1 MNTEIEKKYL
11 IKYIPKEFKI
21 NKIVQIEQN
30 FIYDDKFTL
39 IRLRKVKNIFKENNE
54 EYIYTVKTQGNIE
67 YNEENETAK
76 RYEIERN
83 ITKEQYEQLIENKIN
98 NTIRKTRINIPIKD
112 KLEAEIDIYYEY
124 LNDFLTLEVEFENEN
139 QAKQFI
145 KPDWFG
151 EEIGHNEL
159 SNRKLSKMT
168 KEEFE
173 KKVTKEQL
181 IQNKKNID
189 ELEIKIKESL
199 NLKI

>member
-67 YNEENETAK
+67 YNEKNETAK

>member
-39 IRLRKVKNIFKENNE
+39 IRLRKVKNIFKANNE

-67 YNEENETAK
+67 YNEKNETAK

-124 LNDFLTLEVEFENEN
+124 LKDFLTLEVEFENEN